1 MPPQRCACLTSSLA
15 CRPRPIRSTANSSK
29 STSCRSSAIRRSTL
43 LDGAPEVGD
52 EGGNMHLTLT
62 GVLIFLF
69 IAGVCGAVGRAIAG
83 GTNGGCLV
91 SIAVGFIGSL
101 LGSLIANYFHF
112 PELWVVTVEHHS
124 FPILWS
130 IIGGALFVA
139 FVHLLSGRSRS
150 TSSRASVAPIPT
162 LRTVE
167 VRG

>member
-1 MPPQRCACLTSSLA
+1 
-15 CRPRPIRSTANSSK
+15 
-29 STSCRSSAIRRSTL
+29 
-43 LDGAPEVGD
+43 
-52 EGGNMHLTLT
+52 MHLTLT
-62 GVLIFLF
+62 GVLIFLL
-69 IAGVCGAVGRAIAG
+69 IAGVCGAVERAIAG

-139 FVHLLSGRSRS
+139 FVHLLSGRWRD
-150 TSSRASVAPIPT
+150 T
-162 LRTVE
+162 
-167 VRG
+167 